1 VVGGRETVSVC
12 DFERMRVLRKKWE
25 EKMMSLGDEWPIIG
39 LVLVLSSIGNREV
52 LSWTGF

>member
-1 VVGGRETVSVC
+1 MVGGRETVSVC